1 MKDYNIK
8 KIFVSPFY
16 KKILLREINLL
27 LSDYDFSYG
36 SSYSTWYNNCFLQE
50 NRFFFPLVDKIKK
63 KMDYNINITEMWG
76 NVNFSGSKVKLHN
89 HKNKVNSGV
98 IYLKKPKNS
107 GNIII
112 DNNIINVNENDILF
126 FNSSKMHE
134 TEINLSNEKRVVV
147 SFNYNEV

>member
-8 KIFVSPFY
+8 KIFISPFY
-16 KKILLREINLL
+16 KKILLREINLFS
-27 LSDYDFSYG
+27 SDYDFSHG
-36 SSYSTWYNNCFLQE
+36 SSYSTWYTNCFLQE
-50 NRFFFPLVDKIKK
+50 SRFFFPLVEKIKK
-63 KMDYNINITEMWG
+63 KIVYNINITEMWG
-76 NVNFSGSKVKLHN
+76 NINFPGSKVKLHN
-89 HKNKVNSGV
+89 HKNKINSGV

-134 TEINLSNEKRVVV
+134 TEINLSNHIRCVI
-147 SFNYNEV
+147 SFNYTVA